1 VNSSRPTLGKVKG
14 TEIRLRLSAHFS
26 GDTDKTVK
34 PRGFDGDVDVTP
46 RDFTAS
52 RLVFVSNQ
60 GAVELLIAASG
71 IESTPVT

>member
-34 PRGFDGDVDVTP
+34 PRGFDVDVTP
-46 RDFTAS
+46 RYFTAS